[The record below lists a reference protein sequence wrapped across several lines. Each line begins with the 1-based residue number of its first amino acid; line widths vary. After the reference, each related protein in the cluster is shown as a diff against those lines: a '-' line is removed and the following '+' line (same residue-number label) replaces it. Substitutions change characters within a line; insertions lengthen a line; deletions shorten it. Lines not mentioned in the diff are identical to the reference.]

1 VSAAGPRAFADV
13 ALAVARRNL
22 RHAFGNP
29 ALLVPSIIFPLIFL
43 MAFAGGLS
51 SVDEVPGFDYS
62 GGYTAFQFIFVLLQS
77 AAFGGLFTG
86 FAVARDYETGFAR
99 RLLLAA
105 PQRSGILAGLV
116 LAGMAR
122 FALTGSLVAVAA
134 VLAGMEVGGT
144 ASELLA
150 LVALALLVNVVA
162 TLFSLGAFY
171 RVRSLQAG
179 PAVQIP
185 IFVTLFLAPVY
196 VPLDLLDGWVHA
208 VASVNPATAL
218 LDAGRGYV
226 AGEPADGLLAFAC
239 AAGLIAVTAVW
250 ARTGLRRAERAG

>member
-1 VSAAGPRAFADV
+1 
-13 ALAVARRNL
+13 
-22 RHAFGNP
+22 
-29 ALLVPSIIFPLIFL
+29 
-43 MAFAGGLS
+43 
-51 SVDEVPGFDYS
+51 
-62 GGYTAFQFIFVLLQS
+62 
-77 AAFGGLFTG
+77 
-86 FAVARDYETGFAR
+86 
-99 RLLLAA
+99 
-105 PQRSGILAGLV
+105 
-116 LAGMAR
+116 
-122 FALTGSLVAVAA
+122 
-134 VLAGMEVGGT
+134 MEVGGT

>member
-1 VSAAGPRAFADV
+1 M
-13 ALAVARRNL
+13 

-29 ALLVPSIIFPLIFL
+29 ALLIPAIVFPLIFL

-51 SVDEVPGFDYS
+51 SVEDVPGFDYS

-86 FAVARDYETGFAR
+86 FAVGRDYETGFGR

-105 PQRSGILAGLV
+105 PERSGILAGLV

-122 FALTGSLVAVAA
+122 FALTGSLVTLAA
-134 VLAGMEVGGT
+134 IVAGMQVGGS
-144 ASELLA
+144 AGELLA
-150 LVALALLVNVVA
+150 LAALAMLVNVVA

-171 RVRSLQAG
+171 RARSLQAG
-179 PAVQIP
+179 PAIQVP

-196 VPLDLLDGWVHA
+196 VPLDLLHGWVHA
-208 VASVNPATAL
+208 VAGVNPATAL
-218 LDAGRGYV
+218 MDAGRGYL
-226 AGEPADGLLAFAC
+226 AGEEADGLLAFAC
-239 AAGLIAVTAVW
+239 AGGLVAVTAVW